1 MNRSLSL
8 LLAGALSAPALPVG
22 AAALGVA
29 LLPTTAE
36 AADFTGTIKR
46 VRLKKRAVGNN
57 QYRAVVRTS
66 TEGAVPAEVLISYEG
81 LDTGAPEGPPVV
93 ATEPASATILLAAP
107 IELGVPAD
115 EEPTGAITL
124 ECIPMSA
131 AGAPIAAPFSVVV
144 PLTDG
149 TADPVEFTW
158 ERGDGAAT
166 FSVVPGTT
174 DATLSID
181 LDSNDWGPDD
191 LAYLATSILEE
202 EGALGVAGQAPEV
215 YVASSEARWVADL
228 PIDPSGYRYN
238 VTAQAFD
245 ANGELGAS
253 AVVMRS
259 SGDADLPGPIQQ
271 VKVAE
276 KPNGD
281 YKVVTWAALSGENT
295 GADLSMVVTDSA
307 GDVLRDAPMNVVE
320 TTGHFVYEGLTFQD
334 DPNDFAYATVV
345 TFLDATGAPVAAP
358 IDLEVIV
365 GDVGSDVVTWDGE
378 ADPSGASPRKYFLAE
393 QTDGTW
399 AFAMSVDGAQVPE
412 IASVVL
418 EFEEPF
424 EGPEPDELSVIA
436 PRTAT
441 WVKARKAFSNGGQP
455 LDGPV
460 TVTLSVVGDVPGEGE
475 TFDFSATAGVAGF
488 GSGTK
493 KSTNTTKAST
503 PQLQ

>member
-8 LLAGALSAPALPVG
+8 LLAGALSAPLLPAG
-22 AAALGVA
+22 AAALGAA
-29 LLPTTAE
+29 LLPSFAE
-36 AADFTGTIKR
+36 AADFTGKIKR
-46 VRLKKRAVGNN
+46 LSIKKRKVGQS

-81 LDTGAPEGPPVV
+81 LDAGAPEGPPVV

-115 EEPTGAITL
+115 EEPTGAITV

-131 AGAPIAAPFSVVV
+131 AGAPIADPFALVL

-181 LDSNDWGPDD
+181 LDSGDWGPDD
-191 LAYLATSILEE
+191 LAWLATTILEE
-202 EGALGVAGQAPEV
+202 DGVEGVVGQAPEV

-238 VTAQAFD
+238 VTAEAFD
-245 ANGELGAS
+245 ASGELGAS

-281 YKVVTWAALSGENT
+281 FKVVTWAALSGANT
-295 GADLSMVVTDSA
+295 GADLELLVTDSA
-307 GDVLRDAPMNVVE
+307 GNVLRDAPMNVVE
-320 TTGHFVYEGLTFQD
+320 STGHFVYEG
-334 DPNDFAYATVV
+334 
-345 TFLDATGAPVAAP
+345 
-358 IDLEVIV
+358 
-365 GDVGSDVVTWDGE
+365 
-378 ADPSGASPRKYFLAE
+378 
-393 QTDGTW
+393 
-399 AFAMSVDGAQVPE
+399 
-412 IASVVL
+412 
-418 EFEEPF
+418 PF

-436 PRTAT
+436 ARTAT
-441 WVKARKAFSNGGQP
+441 WVKARRAFSNDGQP

-460 TVTLSVVGDVPGEGE
+460 MVTLSVEGDVPGEGE
-475 TFDFSATAGVAGF
+475 SFDFSATAGVAGF

-493 KSTNTTKAST
+493 KSTSTTRSAT